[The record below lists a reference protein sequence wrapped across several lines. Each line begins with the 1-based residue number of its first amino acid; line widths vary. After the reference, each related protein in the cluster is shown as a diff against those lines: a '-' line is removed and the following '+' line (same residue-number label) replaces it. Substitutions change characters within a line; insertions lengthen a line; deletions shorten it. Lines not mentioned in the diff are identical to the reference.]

1 MNKTGFSLI
10 ELLAVIAILGVIAL
24 ITYPIIGEV
33 LENTEKKTFKSSV
46 EELINITEMDY
57 SEYARNGSANYV
69 YNGNNITCDIC
80 TNDIKYNGEIE
91 DGKGSIVISNGK
103 TITVS
108 IESKYYLAT
117 LNDKGK
123 IEVNKKE

>member
-1 MNKTGFSLI
+1 MNKKGFSLI

-33 LENTEKKTFKSSV
+33 LESTEKKTFKSSV

-57 SEYARNGSANYV
+57 SEYSRNGSANYV
-69 YNGNNITCDIC
+69 YNNNNITCDIC

-91 DGKGSIVISNGK
+91 DGKGSIVINNGK
-103 TITVS
+103 TITVN
-108 IESKYYLAT
+108 IESKYYTAT
-117 LNDKGK
+117 LNENGK

>member
-1 MNKTGFSLI
+1 MNQKGFSLI

-33 LENTEKKTFKSSV
+33 LESTEKKTFKSSV

-108 IESKYYLAT
+108 IESKYYRAT

>member
-1 MNKTGFSLI
+1 MSKKGFSLI

-33 LENTEKKTFKSSV
+33 LESTEKKTFKSSV

-57 SEYARNGSANYV
+57 SEYTRNGSANYL
-69 YNGNNITCDIC
+69 YNGKNITCDIC

-91 DGKGSIVISNGK
+91 EGKGSIVINNGR
-103 TITVS
+103 TITVN
-108 IESKYYLAT
+108 IENKYYIAT

>member
-91 DGKGSIVISNGK
+91 DGKGSIVINNGK